1 MTKKRFLIRFT
12 LVLLCTTIAGR
23 LLGLFYGES
32 ATNILYADWVSV
44 VLGYAEDLLGCLR
57 TTYLICA
64 VAYGYWNFGLSF
76 SNRHILLSGGLILF
90 DMLSRLAV
98 DLLQNNIAELVTV
111 AVIWLALQLAYELV
125 LCVLA
130 WLTAQLLLHWR
141 NTSSHPRAKDRY
153 TLAAALRFSLLWQ
166 LVARVGMEV
175 YNILTFT
182 SSYTDITAAEVS
194 SMVGYLLYAVILYGG
209 VAFLA
214 EEGLRTLW
222 MKRARADVA

>member
-12 LVLLCTTIAGR
+12 LVLLCTTIVGR

-32 ATNILYADWVSV
+32 ATNILYKDWISV

-57 TTYLICA
+57 TTYLFCA
-64 VAYGYWNFGLSF
+64 VAFGYWTFGLSF
-76 SNRHILLSGGLILF
+76 SNRHILLSGGLILV

-98 DLLQNNIAELVTV
+98 DLAQNSIAELVTV

-130 WLTAQLLLHWR
+130 WITAQLVLHWR
-141 NTSSHPRAKDRY
+141 QTSPHPRAKERY
-153 TLAAALRFSLLWQ
+153 TLAAALRLSLLWQ
-166 LVARVGMEV
+166 LIARVGMEGF
-175 YNILTFT
+175 NILSFT
-182 SSYTDITAAEVS
+182 SSYTDITTAEVS

-222 MKRARADVA
+222 ERRYRADAA

>member
-153 TLAAALRFSLLWQ
+153 TLAAALRFSLLNGSLCPAQ
-166 LVARVGMEV
+166 KKDMEV
-175 YNILTFT
+175 VIRFY
-182 SSYTDITAAEVS
+182 AAHS
-194 SMVGYLLYAVILYGG
+194 FLL
-209 VAFLA
+209 
-214 EEGLRTLW
+214 ELRTEIGLTGEITPETPELHS
-222 MKRARADVA
+222 